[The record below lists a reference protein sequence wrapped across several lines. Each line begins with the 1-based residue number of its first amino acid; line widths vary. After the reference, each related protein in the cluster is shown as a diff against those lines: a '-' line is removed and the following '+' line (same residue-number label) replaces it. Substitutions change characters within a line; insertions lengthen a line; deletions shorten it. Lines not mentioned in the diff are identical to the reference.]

1 MTGPALFGILILDRE
16 PLAFQHL
23 PGLVQVWLQD
33 AGGFAA
39 VGLFA
44 YLLTAIWGTSDNS
57 ESTKLRMPLS
67 SSMLLMAVVSLL
79 CYAAFAACFIA
90 GIGKEIQE
98 QRSAAIAT
106 EAMAYVPPKLSLRPQ
121 PLLLAAGGLF
131 ALLGLGQPFV
141 RDLFKLRF
149 RRIYAIAKLSVKEA
163 IRNRLFVVFLIFM
176 GIFLFPVKW
185 FLPNNKPEDEIRLT
199 LDVTAF
205 ASTLLL
211 LVPAVIISAFRIPD
225 DIKQQTIY
233 TIVTKP
239 VERFEIV
246 LGRFLGFGTLVS
258 IALGLM
264 TLVGWVYITF
274 GTTFDPKAVEESQ
287 RARVPIRGKID
298 FKAKKEDY
306 VGVNVGREFEYRKY
320 IGGSKSTSERALW
333 SFDAVPASLADP
345 GRDSVPCEFTF
356 DIFRLTKGEEN
367 RGVDI
372 NIRVVT
378 WQCGQEPPPADVKDG
393 LWRWTDS
400 AKQAAYEAKRNA
412 IDEKL
417 RKKEVGGPN
426 APPSLAYAKPEV
438 PEAWKLAD
446 GLAEEFGFY
455 EVGSVEVYDYHPA
468 SIRIPSGLFR
478 NARAGTPPGGAPR
491 VTVYVKCLSGGQM
504 LGMAQGD
511 LYLMDSERSFSEN
524 YFKNAV
530 GLFCRALILV
540 GIAVTLSTYLSGV
553 ISLLATMF
561 LYISAYFSEHLR
573 DVATGQSTGGGPFE
587 SLTRLLSASTPTS
600 QLDQTATKT
609 TIDIGDRIFQWV
621 FRRYENVVPNIDA
634 FTWTNYLKEGFNIN
648 VEYLIVNAIILF
660 GYLLPWALLSYYLIR
675 NREVA
680 A

>member
-1 MTGPALFGILILDRE
+1 MTGLSLFGILILDRE
-16 PLAFQHL
+16 PLALQHL
-23 PGLVQVWLQD
+23 PGLMQVWLQD

-39 VGLFA
+39 VGLLA
-44 YLLTAIWGTSDNS
+44 YLIYTLTNSSDTS
-57 ESTKLRMPLS
+57 ESTKLRMPFS
-67 SSMLLMAVVSLL
+67 TFMLLMAVISLI
-79 CYAAFAACFIA
+79 CYSAFLALFIA
-90 GIGKEIQE
+90 GIGREEVRMQ
-98 QRSAAIAT
+98 SDVYGA
-106 EAMAYVPPKLSLRPQ
+106 EALAYVPPALSLKLQ
-121 PLLLAAGGLF
+121 PLLLSAGGFF

-246 LGRFLGFGTLVS
+246 LGRFLGFGTLIT

-264 TLVGWVYITF
+264 TLIGWVYITF
-274 GTTFDPKAVEESQ
+274 GTTFDPKAIEESQ
-287 RARVPIRGKID
+287 RARVPLRGKID
-298 FKAKKEDY
+298 FKSKKDDY
-306 VGVNVGREFEYRKY
+306 TGVNVGREFEYRKY
-320 IGGSKSTSERALW
+320 IAGSPTTSERALW
-333 SFDAVPASLADP
+333 KFDSIPANLADSSRP
-345 GRDSVPCEFTF
+345 DVPCEFTF

-372 NIRVVT
+372 NVRIVT
-378 WQCGQEPPPADVKDG
+378 WQCGQEPPPADVRDG
-393 LWRWTDS
+393 VWRWSDPV
-400 AKQAAYEAKRNA
+400 KQAAYDDKRA
-412 IDEKL
+412 EIDEKL

-426 APPSLAYAKPEV
+426 APPSLAYAKPET
-438 PEAWKLAD
+438 EAWKLAD
-446 GLAEEFGFY
+446 QLAEEFGFF

-468 SIRIPSGLFR
+468 TISIPPGLFR
-478 NARAGTPPGGAPR
+478 NARNGTPPEGTPR

-511 LYLMDSERSFSEN
+511 LYLMEGEKSFSEN
-524 YFKNAV
+524 YFKNSF

-553 ISLLATMF
+553 ISLLATLF
-561 LYISAYFSEHLR
+561 LYISAYFSDHLR
-573 DVATGQSTGGGPFE
+573 DVAMGQSTGGGPFE
-587 SLTRLLSASTPTS
+587 SLTRLLQAQQPTA
-600 QLDQTATKT
+600 QLDQTATKS
-609 TIDIGDRIFQWV
+609 TIDIFDRFYQWV
-621 FRRYENVVPNIDA
+621 FRRYENIVPNIDA
-634 FTWTNYLKEGFNIN
+634 FSWTNYLKEGFNIN
-648 VEYLIVNAIILF
+648 AEYLLVNAIILL

>member
-1 MTGPALFGILILDRE
+1 MTGPSLFGILILDRE
-16 PLAFQHL
+16 PLALQHL
-23 PGLVQVWLQD
+23 PGLFQVWLQD

-39 VGLFA
+39 VGLFV
-44 YLLTAIWGTSDNS
+44 YLLYAIFGSSDTS

-67 SSMLLMAVVSLL
+67 TSMLLMAVISLL
-79 CYAAFAACFIA
+79 CYAVFAALFVA
-90 GIGKEIQE
+90 GIGEEIVE
-98 QRSAAIAT
+98 RRSEAIGA

-121 PLLLAAGGLF
+121 PLLLAAGGFF

-141 RDLFKLRF
+141 RDLFKLRL

-211 LVPAVIISAFRIPD
+211 LVPAVIISSFRIPD

-246 LGRFLGFGTLVS
+246 LGRFLGFGALVT

-264 TLVGWVYITF
+264 TFVGWIYITF
-274 GTTFDPKAVEESQ
+274 GTTFDPKAVDESQ
-287 RARVPIRGKID
+287 RARMPLRGKID
-298 FKAKKEDY
+298 FKSKKEDY
-306 VGVNVGREFEYRKY
+306 SGVNVGREFEYRKY
-320 IGGSKSTSERALW
+320 IAGSPTTSERAIW
-333 SFDAVPASLADP
+333 TFDTVPASLADP
-345 GRDSVPCEFTF
+345 NREEVPCEFTF

-367 RGVDI
+367 RGVDVNVRI
-372 NIRVVT
+372 VS
-378 WQCGQEPPPADVKDG
+378 WQCGQEPPPSEIRDG
-393 LWRWTDS
+393 LWRWKDETRRME
-400 AKQAAYEAKRNA
+400 YEKKRND

-417 RKKEVGGPN
+417 RKKEIGGAN
-426 APPSLAYAKPEV
+426 APPSLTYAKPGT
-438 PEAWKLAD
+438 EAWKLAD
-446 GLAEEFGFY
+446 QLAEEFGFY

-468 SIRIPSGLFR
+468 TISIPTGLFR
-478 NARAGTPPGGAPR
+478 NARSGSPKAGEPR
-491 VTVYVKCLSGGQM
+491 LTVYVKCLSGGQM

-511 LYLMDSERSFSEN
+511 LYLMEGEKTFSEN
-524 YFKNAV
+524 YFKNSF

-553 ISLLATMF
+553 ISLLATLF

-587 SLTRLLSASTPTS
+587 SLTRLLSASTPTT
-600 QLDQTATKT
+600 QLEQTATKT
-609 TIDIGDRIFQWV
+609 TIDIGDRFYQWV
-621 FRRYENVVPNIDA
+621 FRRYENIVPNIDA

-648 VEYLIVNAIILF
+648 GEYLVVNAIILF

>member
-16 PLAFQHL
+16 PLALQHL
-23 PGLVQVWLQD
+23 PGLLQVWLQD

-39 VGLFA
+39 VGLFF
-44 YLLTAIWGTSDNS
+44 YLIFALAGSS
-57 ESTKLRMPLS
+57 ESSESSKLRMPLS
-67 SSMLLMAVVSLL
+67 TSMLLMAVISLL
-79 CYAAFAACFIA
+79 CYAAFAACFVA
-90 GIGKEIQE
+90 GFGKELVE
-98 QRSAAIAT
+98 RRSEVIGA

-131 ALLGLGQPFV
+131 ALIGLGQPFV

-211 LVPAVIISAFRIPD
+211 LVPAVIVSAFRIPD

-246 LGRFLGFGTLVS
+246 LGRFLGFGALVT

-287 RARVPIRGKID
+287 KARVPLRGKID

-320 IGGSKSTSERALW
+320 IAGAKTTTERALW
-333 SFDAVPASLADP
+333 TFDSIPANLAAAD
-345 GRDSVPCEFTF
+345 RTEVPCEFTF

-367 RGVDI
+367 RGVDV
-372 NIRVVT
+372 NIRVVS
-378 WQCGQEPPPADVKDG
+378 WQTGQKPPEIRGGEGAW
-393 LWRWTDS
+393 LWTD
-400 AKQAAYEAKRNA
+400 AEKEKKYREKRA
-412 IDEKL
+412 EIDEKL
-417 RKKEVGGPN
+417 RKKEIGGPD
-426 APPSLAYAKPEV
+426 APPSLAFARPGT
-438 PEAWKLAD
+438 EAWKIAD
-446 GLAEEFGFY
+446 KLAEEFGFH

-468 SIRIPSGLFR
+468 AISIPPGLFR
-478 NARAGTPPGGAPR
+478 NAREGNPKAGEHR

-511 LYLMDSERSFSEN
+511 LYLMEGEKSFSEN
-524 YFKNAV
+524 YFKNSF

-553 ISLLATMF
+553 IALLATIF
-561 LYISAYFSEHLR
+561 LYISAYFSDHLR

-587 SLTRLLSASTPTS
+587 SLTRLLSANTPTA
-600 QLDQTATKT
+600 QLEQTATKS
-609 TIDIGDRIFQWV
+609 TIDLGDRFYQWV
-621 FRRYENVVPNIDA
+621 FRRYENIVPNIDA

-648 VEYLIVNAIILF
+648 AEYLLVNAIILV

>member
-1 MTGPALFGILILDRE
+1 MTGPSLFGILILDRE
-16 PLAFQHL
+16 PLALQHL

-39 VGLFA
+39 VGLLA
-44 YLLTAIWGTSDNS
+44 YLVYALSSSS
-57 ESTKLRMPLS
+57 ESSESSKLRMPLS
-67 SSMLLMAVVSLL
+67 TTMLLMAVVSLI
-79 CYAAFAACFIA
+79 CYAGFAALFIA
-90 GIGKEIQE
+90 GIGKDVYE
-98 QRSAAIAT
+98 QRSLALGAEAT
-106 EAMAYVPPKLSLRPQ
+106 AYVPPKLSLRPQ
-121 PLLLAAGGLF
+121 AILLAAGGFF

-163 IRNRLFVVFLIFM
+163 IRNRLFVVFLLFM
-176 GIFLFPVKW
+176 AIFLFPVKW

-246 LGRFLGFGTLVS
+246 LGRFLGFGTLIS

-264 TLVGWVYITF
+264 TFVGWVYITF
-274 GTTFDPKAVEESQ
+274 GTTFDAKAVEESQ
-287 RARVPIRGKID
+287 RARVPLRGKID
-298 FKAKKEDY
+298 FKSKKEDY
-306 VGVNVGREFEYRKY
+306 TGVNVGREFEYRKY
-320 IGGSKSTSERALW
+320 IAGSPLTSERALW
-333 SFDAVPASLADP
+333 NFDGVPANLADAS
-345 GRDSVPCEFTF
+345 RTDVPCEFTF

-367 RGVDI
+367 RGVDVNVRI
-372 NIRVVT
+372 VT
-378 WQCGQEPPPADVKDG
+378 WQCGQEPPPADVRDG
-393 LWRWTDS
+393 IWRWTD
-400 AKQAAYEAKRNA
+400 ANKKADYDRKRA
-412 IDEKL
+412 EIDEKL
-417 RKKEVGGPN
+417 RKKEIGGPN
-426 APPSLAYAKPEV
+426 APPSLAYAKPGT
-438 PEAWKLAD
+438 EAWKFAEE
-446 GLAEEFGFY
+446 LAEEFGFF

-468 SIRIPSGLFR
+468 TISIPTGLFR
-478 NARAGTPPGGAPR
+478 NARAGTPKAGEPR
-491 VTVYVKCLSGGQM
+491 VAVYVKCLSGGQM

-511 LYLMDSERSFSEN
+511 LYLMEGEKSFSEN
-524 YFKNAV
+524 YFKNAF

-553 ISLLATMF
+553 IALLATIF
-561 LYISAYFSEHLR
+561 LYISAYFSDHLR

-587 SLTRLLSASTPTS
+587 SLTRLLSASTPTA
-600 QLDQTATKT
+600 QLEQTATKT
-609 TIDIGDRIFQWV
+609 TIDIGDRFYAWV
-621 FRRYENVVPNIDA
+621 FRRYENIVPNIDA

-648 VEYLIVNAIILF
+648 AEYLAVNAIILF

>member
-1 MTGPALFGILILDRE
+1 MTFPALFGILILDRE

-23 PGLVQVWLQD
+23 PGLFQVWLTD
-33 AGGFAA
+33 AGGFAG
-39 VGLFA
+39 VGLLL
-44 YLLTAIWGTSDNS
+44 YLVYAIFGTGESS

-67 SSMLLMAVVSLL
+67 TFMLMMGVAALL
-79 CYAAFAACFIA
+79 CYAAWLACYVARF
-90 GIGKEIQE
+90 GQEIVE
-98 QRSAAIAT
+98 QRSAAIAA
-106 EAMAYVPPKLSLRPQ
+106 EAQVYIPPKVSLRPQ
-121 PLLLAAGGLF
+121 PLLLALGGMF
-131 ALLGLGQPFV
+131 ALLGLSQPFV
-141 RDLFKLRF
+141 RDILKLRF

-211 LVPAVIISAFRIPD
+211 LVPAVIISSFRIPD

-246 LGRFLGFGTLVS
+246 LGRFLGFGALVS

-264 TLVGWVYITF
+264 TLLGWVYITF
-274 GTTFDPKAVEESQ
+274 GTTFDAKAVEESQ

-298 FKAKKEDY
+298 FKSKKEDY
-306 VGVNVGREFEYRKY
+306 IGVNVGREFEYRKY
-320 IGGSKSTSERALW
+320 IGGSPATSERALW
-333 SFDAVPASLADP
+333 KFDSVPASLADA
-345 GRDSVPCEFTF
+345 GRDAVPCEFTF

-372 NIRVVT
+372 NVRVVS
-378 WQCGQEPPPADVKDG
+378 WQCGQEPPPTDVRDG
-393 LWRWTDS
+393 LWRWTD
-400 AKQAAYEAKRNA
+400 AEKQAAYEKKRNE

-417 RKKEVGGPN
+417 RRKEIGGAN
-426 APPSLAYAKPEV
+426 APPSLAYAKPET
-438 PEAWKLAD
+438 PEAWKLASD
-446 GLAEEFGFY
+446 LAEEFGFY
-455 EVGSVEVYDYHPA
+455 EVGSVEVYDYHPT
-468 SIRIPSGLFR
+468 SIRIPTGLFR
-478 NARAGTPPGGAPR
+478 NARSGNAGAAPR

-511 LYLMDSERSFSEN
+511 LYLMDGERTFSEN
-524 YFKNAV
+524 YFKNAF

-553 ISLLATMF
+553 ISLLATLF

-587 SLTRLLSASTPTS
+587 SLTRLLSASTPTAEL
-600 QLDQTATKT
+600 QQTATKT
-609 TIDIGDRIFQWV
+609 TTDIGDAFYRWV
-621 FRRYENVVPNIDA
+621 FRRYENIVPNIDA
-634 FTWTNYLKEGFNIN
+634 FTWTNYLKEGFNIDG
-648 VEYLIVNAIILF
+648 EYLLVNAIILL

>member
-1 MTGPALFGILILDRE
+1 MTGPSLFGILILDRE
-16 PLAFQHL
+16 PLALQHL

-39 VGLFA
+39 VGLLA
-44 YLLTAIWGTSDNS
+44 YLIYALAGSS
-57 ESTKLRMPLS
+57 ESSESSKLRMPLS
-67 SSMLLMAVVSLL
+67 TSMLFMAVVSLL
-79 CYAAFAACFIA
+79 CYAGFFALFIS
-90 GIGKEIQE
+90 GIGREVVE
-98 QRSAAIAT
+98 ERSLVLGAEAT
-106 EAMAYVPPKLSLRPQ
+106 AYVPPKLSLRPQ

-163 IRNRLFVVFLIFM
+163 IRNRLFVVFLLFM
-176 GIFLFPVKW
+176 AIFLFPVKW

-246 LGRFLGFGTLVS
+246 LGRFLGFGALVT

-264 TLVGWVYITF
+264 TVVGWVYITF
-274 GTTFDPKAVEESQ
+274 GTTFDAKAVDESQ
-287 RARVPIRGKID
+287 RARVPLRGKID
-298 FKAKKEDY
+298 FKSRKEDY
-306 VGVNVGREFEYRKY
+306 TGVNVGREFEYRKY
-320 IGGSKSTSERALW
+320 IAGAATTSERALW
-333 SFDAVPASLADP
+333 KFDSIPANLAAAD
-345 GRDSVPCEFTF
+345 RTDVPCEFTF

-372 NIRVVT
+372 NVRVVS
-378 WQCGQEPPPADVKDG
+378 WQCGQEPPPGDVRDG
-393 LWRWTDS
+393 IWRWSDP
-400 AKQAAYEAKRNA
+400 AKRA
-412 IDEKL
+412 SYDEKRAATDEKL

-426 APPSLAYAKPEV
+426 APPSLAYAKPGT
-438 PEAWKLAD
+438 EAWKLAD
-446 GLAEEFGFY
+446 QLAEEYGFF
-455 EVGSVEVYDYHPA
+455 EAGSVEVYDYHPA
-468 SIRIPSGLFR
+468 TISIPAGLFR
-478 NARAGTPPGGAPR
+478 NARNGNPAGGAPR

-511 LYLMDSERSFSEN
+511 LYLMEGEKSFSEN
-524 YFKNAV
+524 YFKNAF

-553 ISLLATMF
+553 IALLATIF
-561 LYISAYFSEHLR
+561 LYISAYFSDHLR

-587 SLTRLLSASTPTS
+587 SLTRLLSANSPTA
-600 QLDQTATKT
+600 QLEQTATKT
-609 TIDIGDRIFQWV
+609 TIDIGDRFYAWV
-621 FRRYENVVPNIDA
+621 FRRYENIVPNIDA

-648 VEYLIVNAIILF
+648 AEYLLVNAIILF

>member
-16 PLAFQHL
+16 PLALQHL
-23 PGLVQVWLQD
+23 PGLAQVWLQD
-33 AGGFAA
+33 AGGYAA
-39 VGLFA
+39 VGLLV
-44 YLLTAIWGTSDNS
+44 YMIYAIWGTGETS

-67 SSMLLMAVVSLL
+67 SSMLLMGVISLL
-79 CYAAFAACFIA
+79 FYAAWLACLVA
-90 GIGKEIQE
+90 GVGKEVFE
-98 QRSAAIAT
+98 QQSLALGA
-106 EAMAYVPPKLSLRPQ
+106 EAQAYVPPKVSLSAQPMLRS
-121 PLLLAAGGLF
+121 AGGLF
-131 ALLGLGQPFV
+131 ALLGLGLPFV

-149 RRIYAIAKLSVKEA
+149 RRIFAIAKLSVKEA
-163 IRNRLFVVFLIFM
+163 IRNRLFIVFLIFM

-211 LVPAVIISAFRIPD
+211 LVPAVIVSAFRIPD

-246 LGRFLGFGTLVS
+246 LGRFLGFGTLIS

-274 GTTFDPKAVEESQ
+274 GTTFDQKAMEESQ

-298 FKAKKEDY
+298 FRAKKEDY

-320 IGGSKSTSERALW
+320 IGGSKTTSERALW
-333 SFDAVPASLADP
+333 AFDSVPASLADP
-345 GRDSVPCEFTF
+345 GRDAVPCEFTF

-372 NIRVVT
+372 NVRVVS
-378 WQCGQEPPPADVKDG
+378 WQCGQEPPPADIKDG
-393 LWRWTDS
+393 LWRWTDA
-400 AKQAAYEAKRNA
+400 AKQTAYEAKRNE
-412 IDEKL
+412 IDDKL

-426 APPSLAYAKPEV
+426 APPSLAYAKPET

-468 SIRIPSGLFR
+468 SIRIPTGLFR
-478 NARAGTPPGGAPR
+478 NARAGSPTGGAPR

-504 LGMAQGD
+504 LGMAQAD

-524 YFKNAV
+524 YFKNAF

-553 ISLLATMF
+553 IALLATMF
-561 LYISAYFSEHLR
+561 LYISAYFSDHLR

-587 SLTRLLSASTPTS
+587 SLTRLLSATTPTA
-600 QLDQTATKT
+600 QLEETATKT
-609 TIDIGDRIFQWV
+609 TIDIGDRFYAWV

-648 VEYLIVNAIILF
+648 AEYLIVNAIVLF